1 MGHNNNFSDLVDTNS
16 AIVAPVGEL
25 LYHVAFWI
33 ANSADTEKYNK
44 VQMYW
49 LCIGKISIKPH
60 VHVHVE
66 ELIR

>member
-1 MGHNNNFSDLVDTNS
+1 MGHDNNFSDLVDTNS

-33 ANSADTEKYNK
+33 ANSGDTEKYNK

-49 LCIGKISIKPH
+49 LCI
-60 VHVHVE
+60 
-66 ELIR
+66 